1 MSRNTR
7 SAQLVWF
14 AHLVRVVTFSVVSNL
29 QATADGGLI
38 CITCT
43 DMGVLCGNAPE
54 TGYSKYGA
62 LPIRT
67 KACHEM
73 ALRIVL
79 QSVEAHANRYGRYI
93 EPLLSL
99 SIDFYCRTFV
109 RIRTSQRE
117 VKRSTS
123 KLGQVY
129 KCTGC
134 EALTVQPLGQVH
146 TSIQNMTTFLHDAAS
161 GGHGTLEC

>member
-1 MSRNTR
+1 MVAGNSKSVLFRN
-7 SAQLVWF
+7 
-14 AHLVRVVTFSVVSNL
+14 FSVASPYRSL
-29 QATADGGLI
+29 HGLAIKLHLILTQATADGGLI

-79 QSVEAHANRYGRYI
+79 QSVEAHANRYGRYV

-99 SIDFYCRTFV
+99 SIDFYCRVFV

-123 KLGQVY
+123 KLGNVY

-146 TSIQNMTTFLHDAAS
+146 TQ
-161 GGHGTLEC
+161 HGFNY

>member
-1 MSRNTR
+1 M
-7 SAQLVWF
+7 
-14 AHLVRVVTFSVVSNL
+14 

-79 QSVEAHANRYGRYI
+79 QSVEAHANRYGRYV

-99 SIDFYCRTFV
+99 SIDFYCRVFV

-123 KLGQVY
+123 KLGNVY

-146 TSIQNMTTFLHDAAS
+146 TERDFRKYCANIRFRILLAIRYTVTQYLNS
-161 GGHGTLEC
+161 

>member
-1 MSRNTR
+1 M
-7 SAQLVWF
+7 
-14 AHLVRVVTFSVVSNL
+14 

-79 QSVEAHANRYGRYI
+79 QSVEAHANRYGRYV

-99 SIDFYCRTFV
+99 SIDFYCRVFV

-123 KLGQVY
+123 KLGNVY
-129 KCTGC
+129 VNGSKVFCDCDCDCDCDLICMLPCAPSTSY
-134 EALTVQPLGQVH
+134 QPLLLLPGVGRRATRQ
-146 TSIQNMTTFLHDAAS
+146 
-161 GGHGTLEC
+161 

>member
-1 MSRNTR
+1 
-7 SAQLVWF
+7 
-14 AHLVRVVTFSVVSNL
+14 
-29 QATADGGLI
+29 
-38 CITCT
+38 
-43 DMGVLCGNAPE
+43 MGVLCGNAPE

-79 QSVEAHANRYGRYI
+79 QSVEAHANRYGRYV

-99 SIDFYCRTFV
+99 SIDFYCRVFV

-146 TSIQNMTTFLHDAAS
+146 TPLRAFSHLTF
-161 GGHGTLEC
+161 

>member
-1 MSRNTR
+1 M
-7 SAQLVWF
+7 
-14 AHLVRVVTFSVVSNL
+14 

-79 QSVEAHANRYGRYI
+79 QSVEAHANRYGRYV

-99 SIDFYCRTFV
+99 SIDFYCRVFV

-123 KLGQVY
+123 KLGNVY

-146 TSIQNMTTFLHDAAS
+146 AHTQ
-161 GGHGTLEC
+161 HGFSFS

>member
-1 MSRNTR
+1 M
-7 SAQLVWF
+7 
-14 AHLVRVVTFSVVSNL
+14 

-79 QSVEAHANRYGRYI
+79 QSVEAHANRYGRYV

-99 SIDFYCRTFV
+99 SIDFYCRVFV
-109 RIRTSQRE
+109 RIRTSQLSKTKASSSRCSLPSPRASQGLSFS
-117 VKRSTS
+117 KST
-123 KLGQVY
+123 KNLINLLQR
-129 KCTGC
+129 
-134 EALTVQPLGQVH
+134 PPP
-146 TSIQNMTTFLHDAAS
+146 
-161 GGHGTLEC
+161 GGDQHSWERPRLCICQRW